1 LQLELVSREPVA
13 VGVTTACRRTEHS
26 GIQMRAGVDAPKLVT
41 EQRPDRQFDGS
52 QEGEGRSAQPGVEVV
67 ERDDVAETGPGVK
80 VVLAPRLGLLPERIP
95 VPAQ

>member
-1 LQLELVSREPVA
+1 
-13 VGVTTACRRTEHS
+13 
-26 GIQMRAGVDAPKLVT
+26 MRAGVDAPKLVT

-52 QEGEGRSAQPGVEVV
+52 QDGEGRSAQPGVEVV

-95 VPAQ
+95 VPAQTVVVDALQAIRQPSSTYC